1 MTLPAGCCT
10 LAPATNINWYR
21 RTDRR
26 TPHRHIDAHA
36 RSSQRQQIISCVCR
50 PTSYHIIGIYHI
62 SDIKRK
68 IKRSQ
73 LSLRKLMRVSAYTH
87 AGRFVRPNALVSNI
101 LHLHPLYADLFANV
115 TQTHICKQE
124 KMYTN
129 EISKVADC
137 QPLT

>member
-36 RSSQRQQIISCVCR
+36 RSSQRQQIISCMCR

-68 IKRSQ
+68 IQRSQ

-87 AGRFVRPNALVSNI
+87 AGRFVRPNALVSSI
-101 LHLHPLYADLFANV
+101 LHPLYADLFANV

>member
-1 MTLPAGCCT
+1 
-10 LAPATNINWYR
+10 
-21 RTDRR
+21 
-26 TPHRHIDAHA
+26 
-36 RSSQRQQIISCVCR
+36 
-50 PTSYHIIGIYHI
+50 
-62 SDIKRK
+62 
-68 IKRSQ
+68 
-73 LSLRKLMRVSAYTH
+73 MRVSAYTH

-101 LHLHPLYADLFANV
+101 LHPLYADLFANV